1 MLHFLERRD
10 FLEILTAK
18 KKFGGRIR
26 VSGLT
31 FLNVGKFYNI
41 MNSFKYL

>member
-1 MLHFLERRD
+1 MLHFLELRD

-26 VSGLT
+26 VPIWVN
-31 FLNVGKFYNI
+31 F
-41 MNSFKYL
+41 FKCRQILQHYE